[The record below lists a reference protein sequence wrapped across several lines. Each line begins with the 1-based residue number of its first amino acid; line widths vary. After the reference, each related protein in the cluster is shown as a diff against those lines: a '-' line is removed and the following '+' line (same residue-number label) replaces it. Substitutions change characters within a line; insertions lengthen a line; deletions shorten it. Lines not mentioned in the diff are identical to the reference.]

1 MAMAAFG
8 GCLGA
13 CAQAQDSSS
22 ADGLPSS
29 EVIERSIYINRRPV
43 GVFSVCTKLGSP
55 QVFLPKSFYRT
66 VMLKRSGETIDC
78 EGIPFTRPHLTFERD
93 DGRLLLSAT
102 ATPEDYTDESEDDTA
117 RGSTAAPA
125 RPVPSAATTATVLQ
139 HDLGLWASSSNRS
152 ANLSASLHAS
162 HYNDLG
168 RLEASGSFSVDSGRF
183 RGTFSNLGLQRYL
196 PAWQANLAI
205 GARSVNAAQQ
215 SLSLYGVLLESDDL
229 AVGAPLRVERVLEG
243 FADVP
248 GRLSIHAGGILLRE
262 LPVSA
267 GRFSIPVSSLG
278 SVRNN
283 SGDFTLTLHDA
294 SGTVLRRWSIFVPY
308 QNRLLRTGDSTW
320 KVFAGQIGRTGP
332 MRSRHALDPSS
343 PGVGAVYQRGLNAST
358 TAEWLASLSQDGGRV
373 GMSLYHVPVSWM
385 SVSAAAGKVWR
396 RKGESPPASFTLE
409 ADFRGEALGAG
420 MGVSSRGCEADNVM
434 RRQLGRCTSAWVR
447 ARANL
452 DALGTVS
459 AFAEQSLGGAG
470 DTSSQG
476 LAWDL
481 PALGRSSVSLY
492 ANRTTSRRG
501 ESRYSVGATL
511 TMPLDKGSIRSSLR
525 HNGSGSSMASTTYLG
540 QQGPD
545 LSYALGAQTQ
555 LSAGERSSQLSGSMQ
570 YTPWFGAY
578 GANLQLDRR
587 GAFLGLNESGTL
599 VWSEGQLLVTRAGGE
614 DSLAVIRAPEAR
626 GVKVERAGQPQAV
639 TNSNGYAAVFVGRGD
654 QAELKL
660 AASELGED
668 IKVGTHVVGKVE
680 RRWSAALWM
689 PEVRKVN
696 RGWMRLTLASGVA
709 VPPGSLVHLAGAE
722 PSIVLDDGEV
732 FIEEFP
738 RGTSHAQILLPGNV
752 ARCDVELG
760 SAALEL
766 KSNSIDT
773 PNFICNPPSKD

>member
-8 GCLGA
+8 GSLGA
-13 CAQAQDSSS
+13 FAQANETSFPGGIRSH
-22 ADGLPSS
+22 
-29 EVIERSIYINRRPV
+29 EVMERSIYINRRPV
-43 GVFSVCTKLGSP
+43 GVFPVCTKPGSS
-55 QVFLPKSFYRT
+55 QVFLPGSFYRT

-78 EGIPFTRPHLTFERD
+78 EGTPFARPRLDFERD

-102 ATPEDYTDESEDDTA
+102 ATPEDYTDEVEDDAA
-117 RGSTAAPA
+117 RGGAAVPA

-152 ANLSASLHAS
+152 ANLSASLQAS

-168 RLEASGSFSVDSGRF
+168 RLEASGSFSVDSGRL
-183 RGTFSNLGLQRYL
+183 RGTFSNLGLQRYI
-196 PAWQANLAI
+196 PEWQANLAI
-205 GARSVNAAQQ
+205 GARTVNAAQQ
-215 SLSLYGVLLESDDL
+215 SLSLHGVLLESDDL

-248 GRLSIHAGGILLRE
+248 GKLSIHAGGVLLRE
-262 LPVSA
+262 VPVPA

-294 SGTVLRRWSIFVPY
+294 SGTVVRRWNIFVPY
-308 QNRLLRTGDSTW
+308 QSNLLRAGDSTW
-320 KVFAGQIGRTGP
+320 KVFAGQMGRTGLARARQAP
-332 MRSRHALDPSS
+332 DLSS

-358 TAEWLASLSQDGGRV
+358 TAEWLASLARDGGRV

-409 ADFRGEALGAG
+409 ADFRGETLGAG
-420 MGVSSRGCEADNVM
+420 MGVSSRGCEGDSVI
-434 RRQLGRCTSAWVR
+434 RRQPGRCTSAWVR
-447 ARANL
+447 ARASL

-459 AFAEQSLGGAG
+459 AFAEQSLGGPG

-476 LAWDL
+476 IGWDL
-481 PALGRSSVSLY
+481 PAFGRSSVSLY

-501 ESRYSVGATL
+501 EGRYSVGATL
-511 TMPLDKGSIRSSLR
+511 TVPLDRGSVRSAMR
-525 HNGSGSSMASTTYLG
+525 HNSSGSSMASTTYLG
-540 QQGPD
+540 QRGAD

-555 LSAGERSSQLSGSMQ
+555 IGAGGRSNQLSGSVQ

-578 GANLQLDRR
+578 GANLQFDRR

-599 VWSEGQLLVTRAGGE
+599 VWTEGQLLVTRAGGD

-626 GVKVERAGQPQAV
+626 GVKVERSGQPQAV
-639 TNSNGYAAVFVGRGD
+639 TNDHGYAAVFVGRGE
-654 QAELKL
+654 QPELKL

-668 IKVGTHVVGKVE
+668 IKVGTHIVGKVE

-689 PEVRKVN
+689 PEVRRVN
-696 RGWMRLTLASGVA
+696 RGWMRLALASGVA

-722 PSIVLDDGEV
+722 PSVVLDDGEV
-732 FIEEFP
+732 FIEELP
-738 RGTSHAQILLPGNV
+738 QGTSHAQVLLPGNV
-752 ARCDVELG
+752 ARCDVKFG
-760 SAALEL
+760 GAALEL
-766 KSNSIDT
+766 KSSSVDM
-773 PNFICNPPSKD
+773 PDFICNPPSKD

>member
-1 MAMAAFG
+1 MAAFG
-8 GCLGA
+8 GTLGA
-13 CAQAQDSSS
+13 CALANESLSPG
-22 ADGLPSS
+22 DGPSR
-29 EVIERSIYINRRPV
+29 EVMERSIYINRRPV
-43 GVFSVCTKLGSP
+43 GVFPVCTTSGSA
-55 QVFLPKSFYRT
+55 QVFLPRSFYRT
-66 VMLKRSGETIDC
+66 VMLKRSWETIDC
-78 EGIPFTRPHLTFERD
+78 EGAVFTRPRLGFERD

-102 ATPEDYTDESEDDTA
+102 ATPEDYTDESEDDAA
-117 RGSTAAPA
+117 RSSAAAPA

-139 HDLGLWASSSNRS
+139 HDLGLWASSANRT
-152 ANLSASLHAS
+152 ANLSASLQAS
-162 HYNDLG
+162 HYADLG

-183 RGTFSNLGLQRYL
+183 RGTFSNLGLQRYI
-196 PAWQANLAI
+196 PEWQANLAI
-205 GARSVNAAQQ
+205 GARTVNAAQQ

-243 FADVP
+243 FTDVP
-248 GRLSIHAGGILLRE
+248 GKLSVHAGGVLLRE
-262 LPVSA
+262 VPVPA

-294 SGTVLRRWSIFVPY
+294 SGAVVRKWDMFVPY
-308 QNRLLRTGDSTW
+308 QNSLLRAGDSTW
-320 KVFAGQIGRTGP
+320 KIFAGQMGRTGLA
-332 MRSRHALDPSS
+332 RSRHALDPSS

-358 TAEWLASLSQDGGRV
+358 TAEWLASLAQDGGRV

-409 ADFRGEALGAG
+409 ADFRGETLGAG
-420 MGVSSRGCEADNVM
+420 MGVSSRGCEADSVM
-434 RRQLGRCTSAWVR
+434 RRHLGRCTSAWVR

-476 LAWDL
+476 IGWDL

-501 ESRYSVGATL
+501 ESSYSVGATL
-511 TMPLDKGSIRSSLR
+511 TLPLDKGSIRSSVR
-525 HNGSGSSMASTTYLG
+525 HNGSGSSMASATYLG
-540 QQGPD
+540 QRGPD

-555 LSAGERSSQLSGSMQ
+555 LSAGERSSQLSGSVQ

-599 VWSEGQLLVTRAGGE
+599 VWTEGQLLVTRAGGE

-626 GVKVERAGQPQAV
+626 GVQVERAGQPQAV
-639 TNSNGYAAVFVGRGD
+639 TNSSGYAAVFVGRGD

-680 RRWSAALWM
+680 RRWTAALWM

-696 RGWMRLTLASGVA
+696 RGWMRLTLATGVA

-722 PSIVLDDGEV
+722 PSVVLDDGEV
-732 FIEEFP
+732 FIEELP
-738 RGTSHAQILLPGNV
+738 RGTSHAQVLLPGNV
-752 ARCDVELG
+752 ARCDVKFG
-760 SAALEL
+760 AAALEL
-766 KSNSIDT
+766 KSSSIDM
-773 PNFICNPPSKD
+773 PDFICNPPSKD